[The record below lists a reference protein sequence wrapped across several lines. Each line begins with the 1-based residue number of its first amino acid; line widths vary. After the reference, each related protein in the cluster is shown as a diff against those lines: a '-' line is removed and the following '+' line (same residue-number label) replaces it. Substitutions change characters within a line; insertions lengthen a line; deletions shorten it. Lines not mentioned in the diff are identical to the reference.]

1 MEKIL
6 VALSGGVDSS
16 IAAARLVEQGYS
28 VEGATMVFE
37 GVEDDDVNYAREA
50 AAALGIKFQ
59 SFDLSLPY
67 QEMII
72 KDFVAEYQAG
82 RTPNPCVRC
91 NQFFKFGFFLQRAL
105 NLGFDRIATGHYA
118 RAKRK
123 KGVFQIERG
132 RDRNEQS
139 YFLYRLNQ
147 YQLSKTIL
155 PLADLTKVEVRKIAR
170 DLKLPNAQRK
180 KSQDICFLPGTDYNT
195 YLREIL
201 PENPGPIVDM
211 KGREIGRHKGVV
223 FYTIGQRR
231 GIGIGRGRPYYV
243 VRIDARDN
251 IIQVGDKEDVFR
263 TGLVARDYNFTFL
276 KGLNRTRKVLA
287 KPRYFAPLS
296 PARIRPMAGAVRV
309 EFDKPQWAL
318 TPGQSVVFYQGNV
331 LLGGGVIDEITP

>member
-16 IAAARLVEQGYS
+16 VAAALLVEQGYA

-37 GVEDDDVNYAREA
+37 GVKDDDLQSARAA

-105 NLGFDRIATGHYA
+105 SLGFDRIATGHYA
-118 RAKRK
+118 RVTCEDGLCR
-123 KGVFQIERG
+123 IERG

-155 PLADLTKVEVRKIAR
+155 PLGDLTKDQVRKIAR
-170 DLKLPNAQRK
+170 DRELPAAHRK
-180 KSQDICFLPGTDYNT
+180 KSQDVCFLPGTDYNS
-195 YLREIL
+195 YLRRIL
-201 PENPGPIVDM
+201 PENPGKIVDM
-211 KGREIGRHKGVV
+211 NGREIGRHKGVV

-243 VRIDARDN
+243 VRIDAREN
-251 IIQVGDKEDVFR
+251 TVQVGDKEDVYR
-263 TGLVARDYNFTFL
+263 TVLAARDLTFTSPKKIRSPL
-276 KGLNRTRKVLA
+276 KIIA

-296 PARIRPMAGAVRV
+296 PARIIMAREKVRV
-309 EFDKPQWAL
+309 VFEIPQWAL
-318 TPGQSVVFYQGNV
+318 TPGQSVVFYQDNV
-331 LLGGGVIDEITP
+331 LLGGGIIDEVVA

>member
-16 IAAARLVEQGYS
+16 VAAARLVKQGYS

-37 GVEDDDVNYAREA
+37 GVEDDDVNCARDA

-118 RAKRK
+118 RAIGK

-155 PLADLTKVEVRKIAR
+155 PLADLTKDQVRKIAR

-231 GIGIGRGRPYYV
+231 GIRIGRGRPYYV
-243 VRIDARDN
+243 MRIDAREN

-263 TGLVARDYNFTFL
+263 TELVARDVNFTFL

-309 EFDKPQWAL
+309 EFDQPQWAL
-318 TPGQSVVFYQGNV
+318 TPGQSVVFYQDDV
-331 LLGGGVIDEITP
+331 LLGGGIIDEIIS

>member
-1 MEKIL
+1 
-6 VALSGGVDSS
+6 
-16 IAAARLVEQGYS
+16 
-28 VEGATMVFE
+28 MVFE
-37 GVEDDDVNYAREA
+37 GVEDDDVNCARDA
-50 AAALGIKFQ
+50 AAVLGIKFQ

-105 NLGFDRIATGHYA
+105 NLDFDRIATGHYA
-118 RAKRK
+118 RVIGK

-155 PLADLTKVEVRKIAR
+155 PLEDLTKDQVRKIAR

-180 KSQDICFLPGTDYNT
+180 KSQDICFLPGTNYNT

-243 VRIDARDN
+243 VRIDAREN
-251 IIQVGDKEDVFR
+251 IIQVGDKEDAYR
-263 TGLVARDYNFTFL
+263 TGLVTRDVNFTFL

-296 PARIRPMAGAVRV
+296 PARIMPMAGAVRV

-318 TPGQSVVFYQGNV
+318 TPGQSVVFYRDNV
-331 LLGGGVIDEITP
+331 LLGGGIIDEIVS

>member
-16 IAAARLVEQGYS
+16 VAAALLIDQGHS

-37 GVEDDDVNYAREA
+37 GVEDDEVKSARDA
-50 AAALGIKFQ
+50 AATLGIKFQ

-72 KDFVAEYQAG
+72 RNFVAEYQAG

-105 NLGFDRIATGHYA
+105 NLGFDRIATGHYTRVIEKDGVYHIA
-118 RAKRK
+118 R
-123 KGVFQIERG
+123 GS
-132 RDRNEQS
+132 DRNEQS

-155 PLADLTKVEVRKIAR
+155 PLGNLTKDQVREIAR
-170 DLKLPNAQRK
+170 DRELPTAQRK
-180 KSQDICFLPGTDYNT
+180 KSQDICFLSGTDYNS
-195 YLREIL
+195 YLKKIL
-201 PENPGPIVDM
+201 PENPGKIVDM
-211 KGREIGRHKGVV
+211 NGREIGRHKGVV

-243 VRIDARDN
+243 VRIDARGN

-263 TGLVARDYNFTFL
+263 TELIARDVTFTSPKPPIISL
-276 KGLNRTRKVLA
+276 KVSA

-296 PARIRPMAGAVRV
+296 PARIVPARGNVRV
-309 EFDKPQWAL
+309 VFETPQWAL
-318 TPGQSVVFYQGNV
+318 TPGQSLVFYQDDV
-331 LLGGGVIDEITP
+331 LLGGGIIDEIVS